1 MANPTTN
8 YGWVLPTPTD
18 LVTDL
23 PADFDVAL
31 QGVDTTTKALNP
43 STTLGDIE
51 YRSSTANTNTR
62 LGIGTTGQVLTVAA
76 GVPSWAT
83 SSAGANWSL
92 LNAGGTTLTGASTI
106 TISGISGKD
115 RIMVLLDK
123 GSSLSNGSNIGIRL
137 NADTGSNYYRY
148 GQEMVSAGSWN
159 SNNLY
164 RTEGVRTVITLCE
177 NNVSGNDVSGY
188 VLLSG
193 CNSSGVKMFNSVAA
207 INSDAGNDGRG
218 YATGGYYNSA
228 TVISSVSIFSS
239 VGNFR
244 GGTIFVYTSA

>member
-1 MANPTTN
+1 MSKARDLANAGTALTTVSATELG
-8 YGWVLPTPTD
+8 YLDG
-18 LVTDL
+18 VTSAVQTQIDS
-23 PADFDVAL
+23 
-31 QGVDTTTKALNP
+31 KA
-43 STTLGDIE
+43 
-51 YRSSTANTNTR
+51 
-62 LGIGTTGQVLTVAA
+62 
-76 GVPSWAT
+76 
-83 SSAGANWSL
+83 AGANWSL
-92 LNAGGTTLTGASTI
+92 LNAGGTALTGAQTI

-115 RIMVLLDK
+115 RIMVLVDK

-148 GQEMVSAGSWN
+148 GQENWSAGSWN

-193 CNSSGVKMFNSVAA
+193 CASSGVKVFNSIGA
-207 INSDAGNDGRG
+207 INSDAGNDGKG
-218 YATGGYYNSA
+218 FATGGYYNSA
-228 TVISSVSIFSS
+228 TAISSVSINSS